1 MGVFRSPL
9 WLLVAARIKVHELL
23 GKTKAE
29 LQNQLKDL
37 EIELSLLRVAK
48 VTGVAR
54 PTSSRR
60 CQHSF
65 LYFSIALKG
74 CETVIARV
82 LTVVSQKQRAARRE
96 AYKNKKLLPL
106 DLRPKMTRAIRN
118 RLKSISYF
126 NVNVVQCAL
135 ACRFS
140 HVTQDANA
148 EHHLIFRV
156 GVSSFVE
163 SLSVPATSLFFTIL
177 PMTPTKRSNTSIPA
191 AGKSLVASPLEI
203 HLQRG

>member
-1 MGVFRSPL
+1 MLIGPKGVLRSPL
-9 WLLVAARIKVHELL
+9 WLLVAATIKVHELL

-37 EIELSLLRVAK
+37 EIELFLLRVAK

-65 LYFSIALKG
+65 LYFSIAL
-74 CETVIARV
+74 
-82 LTVVSQKQRAARRE
+82 KQRAARRE

-118 RLKSISYF
+118 RLKSI
-126 NVNVVQCAL
+126 
-135 ACRFS
+135 RG
-140 HVTQDANA
+140 D
-148 EHHLIFRV
+148 
-156 GVSSFVE
+156 SSFVE
-163 SLSVPATSLFFTIL
+163 SFSVPATSLFFTIL
-177 PMTPTKRSNTSIPA
+177 PMTPTKRSNTSILA
-191 AGKSLVASPLEI
+191 AGKSLVSFPLEI
-203 HLQRG
+203 HLIRG